1 MTQLSF
7 MGSRRPHREVT
18 KAQTELG
25 THEKVSLSVAKTIQ
39 QARIAKGYKTQ
50 KDLAVAVCVPTNVI
64 NSYES
69 GKASKSYARFS
80 GSGSSSLAILIKTIG
95 NMTKSP
101 IIPKVTNMTYL
112 IFSVYNKMNN
122 PTETLRKIRQ
132 YKAEVKAIRARDAK
146 VGKFSVKIGDLSVKV
161 GESLK
166 KGKIEQAMKY
176 QNKIKKFQKEINKLY
191 NKKLY

>member
-7 MGSRRPHREVT
+7 MGSRRLHREVT

-80 GSGSSSLAILIKTIG
+80 GSGSSSLAILIRTIG
-95 NMTKSP
+95 TMTKSA

-166 KGKIEQAMKY
+166 KGKIDQAIKY
-176 QNKIKKFQKEINKLY
+176 QTKIKKFQKEINKLY
-191 NKKLY
+191 NMKLY